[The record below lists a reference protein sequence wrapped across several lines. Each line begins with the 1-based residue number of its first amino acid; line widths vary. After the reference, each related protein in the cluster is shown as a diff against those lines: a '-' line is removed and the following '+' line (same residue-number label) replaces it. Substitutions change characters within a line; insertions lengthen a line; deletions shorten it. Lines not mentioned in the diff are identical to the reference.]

1 MIQKDNKIAQLE
13 RSLNSGGNSVKL
25 QRQVD
30 NMYSFD
36 RFHINFNCDVD
47 AYLLSPKVNS

>member
-25 QRQVD
+25 QR
-30 NMYSFD
+30 
-36 RFHINFNCDVD
+36 
-47 AYLLSPKVNS
+47 